1 MTDNSSGKLT
11 WDLDEVARALK
22 ISPADV
28 RAYFTDGRRVSF
40 ILERRLAKEVLRGSL
55 AKSEGAGYN
64 VMDSQGGLWEVRS
77 LTRGGVFFC
86 PSYMVGKGRVFDE
99 PGFVAKLVDLKGYIL
114 ADVESF
120 PDVPFWLVPVEAVR
134 TWWQTGKL
142 GAGTKTS
149 RDRVLKL
156 LAALP
161 DSSR

>member
-1 MTDNSSGKLT
+1 MADNSSGRLT
-11 WDLDEVARALK
+11 WALDEVARALK
-22 ISPADV
+22 ISTADV
-28 RAYFTDGRRVSF
+28 RAYFTDGRRVLF

-55 AKSEGAGYN
+55 AKSEGAGYD
-64 VMDSQGGLWEVRS
+64 VMDSDGGLWEVRS

-86 PSYMVGKGRVFDE
+86 PSYMVGKGRIFDE
-99 PGFVAKLVDLKGYIL
+99 PGFISKLAYLKGYIL

-120 PDVPFWLVPVEAVR
+120 PDVPFWLVPVATVR
-134 TWWQTGKL
+134 EWWNTGKL

-161 DSSR
+161 DSP